1 MAESKGM
8 AGEHAGGTR
17 PVVVVVGG
25 GFGGLTC
32 VRRLKRAP
40 VDVVL
45 IDRRNHHLFQPLLY
59 QVATAALSPAQIS
72 HPLRSVLETQR
83 NARVLMA
90 EASRVDLTERR
101 VQVTLPDGE
110 DRRIA
115 YDYLV
120 LAAGLTHSYFGHHDW
135 EAWAPGLK
143 TLADALE
150 VRRRFL
156 ISFERAEA
164 LRVGIPTADVSQ
176 ELTFVVIG
184 GGPTGVEMAG
194 AFVEIACQTMRHEF
208 RSIDTSQARV
218 VLIEAQSTLLPAGFP
233 EELGR
238 RALRDL
244 ERLGVN
250 VMLSTRV
257 TAVEDGGIKIRRNGA
272 SEDEW
277 ISSRTVVWAAGVRGE
292 HVAGS
297 LGVELDRS
305 GRVGVGSDLSLPK
318 NREVFVI
325 GDLAIVMDRAT
336 GRPVPGMAPGAM
348 QMGRFVASAIAHE
361 SRGKPRG
368 EFRYRDKGSLATIGR
383 ARAVARLPIPGFK
396 HGMNFGGML
405 AWVLWAMVHVAYLI
419 SYRARILVMLEWAW
433 SYVWLTRGAR
443 ILQQTGPQG
452 PRNGTT

>member
-1 MAESKGM
+1 M
-8 AGEHAGGTR
+8 
-17 PVVVVVGG
+17 
-25 GFGGLTC
+25 
-32 VRRLKRAP
+32 
-40 VDVVL
+40 DVVL

-90 EASRVDLTERR
+90 EASRVDLAERR

-110 DRRIA
+110 DRCIA

-135 EAWAPGLK
+135 EARAPGLK

-164 LRVGIPTADVSQ
+164 LRMGTPTADVSQ

-292 HVAGS
+292 HVADS

-405 AWVLWAMVHVAYLI
+405 AWVLWALVHVAYLI

-452 PRNGTT
+452 PRNGIA